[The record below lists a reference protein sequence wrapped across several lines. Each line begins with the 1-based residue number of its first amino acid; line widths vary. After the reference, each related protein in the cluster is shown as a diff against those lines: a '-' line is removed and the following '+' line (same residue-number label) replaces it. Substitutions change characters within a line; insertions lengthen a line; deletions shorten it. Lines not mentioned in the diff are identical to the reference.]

1 MVRRSAT
8 GLELVLHK
16 GWTQTLHRPIHTDT
30 RMIAASARSSAGSC
44 WAIAVRKG
52 TMPLVVV
59 AGRAAL
65 ALAMAAVW
73 AGMAEARGAVA
84 VEMKTVMGLARKL
97 VAVAIAVELRGP
109 GSYTGRSSFLGCFRH
124 NTLGTNLAPVAE
136 KTVLLAGGAATAAEA
151 VLTVLMAAE
160 LGGPGSYTHRR
171 SIRGCFL
178 LHNTLGT
185 NLAPVAEKTVLLAG
199 GAATA
204 AEAVL
209 TVLMAAELGG
219 PGSYTHRRSIRGCF
233 LLHNTLGTNLAP
245 VAEKTVSP
253 SVAAVV
259 MVEKLAHLEMAA
271 VGAIRYRVAIG
282 VAMAMAMA
290 AAPTA
295 WIQCC
300 TSS

>member
-1 MVRRSAT
+1 
-8 GLELVLHK
+8 
-16 GWTQTLHRPIHTDT
+16 
-30 RMIAASARSSAGSC
+30 
-44 WAIAVRKG
+44 
-52 TMPLVVV
+52 MPLVVV

-136 KTVLLAGGAATAAEA
+136 KTVLLAGG
-151 VLTVLMAAE
+151 
-160 LGGPGSYTHRR
+160 
-171 SIRGCFL
+171 
-178 LHNTLGT
+178 
-185 NLAPVAEKTVLLAG
+185 
-199 GAATA
+199 A

>member
-1 MVRRSAT
+1 M
-8 GLELVLHK
+8 
-16 GWTQTLHRPIHTDT
+16 
-30 RMIAASARSSAGSC
+30 
-44 WAIAVRKG
+44 RKG

-136 KTVLLAGGAATAAEA
+136 KTVLLAGGAAEA

-160 LGGPGSYTHRR
+160 LGGPGSYTDRR
-171 SIRGCFL
+171 SFLGCFL

-199 GAATA
+199 GAA
-204 AEAVL
+204 EAVL

-219 PGSYTHRRSIRGCF
+219 PGSYTDRRSFLGCF

>member
-16 GWTQTLHRPIHTDT
+16 GWTHTLHRPIHTDT

-136 KTVLLAGGAATAAEA
+136 KTVLLAGGAAEA

-160 LGGPGSYTHRR
+160 LGGPGSYTGR
-171 SIRGCFL
+171 SSFL
-178 LHNTLGT
+178 
-185 NLAPVAEKTVLLAG
+185 
-199 GAATA
+199 
-204 AEAVL
+204 
-209 TVLMAAELGG
+209 
-219 PGSYTHRRSIRGCF
+219 GCF

-259 MVEKLAHLEMAA
+259 MAEKLAHLEMAA

>member
-65 ALAMAAVW
+65 ALAVAAVW

-97 VAVAIAVELRGP
+97 VAVAMAAELRGT
-109 GSYTGRSSFLGCFRH
+109 GSYTGRSSFLGCF
-124 NTLGTNLAPVAE
+124 
-136 KTVLLAGGAATAAEA
+136 
-151 VLTVLMAAE
+151 
-160 LGGPGSYTHRR
+160 
-171 SIRGCFL
+171 
-178 LHNTLGT
+178 
-185 NLAPVAEKTVLLAG
+185 
-199 GAATA
+199 
-204 AEAVL
+204 
-209 TVLMAAELGG
+209 
-219 PGSYTHRRSIRGCF
+219 
-233 LLHNTLGTNLAP
+233 LHNTLGTNLAP

-259 MVEKLAHLEMAA
+259 MAEKLAHLEMAT